1 MFAGKVGKIFIDYL
15 SPYSHLNSFEGDY
28 APAEFFS
35 GWYQGISGHDKQ
47 DKIHDCY
54 EPNQAITDLLNESFQ
69 ELNEHREGNE
79 QLNRAMD
86 LMAKALDDCS

>member
-15 SPYSHLNSFEGDY
+15 PPYSSFNSFEGDY

-54 EPNQAITDLLNESFQ
+54 EPNQAITDLLNEGFQ
-69 ELNEHREGNE
+69 QLSGNHSGNL
-79 QLNRAMD
+79 QLNKAID
-86 LMAKALDDCS
+86 LMAKAIDDCS